1 MIVVTNNKCEDFY
14 NTMGKFF
21 GSRIVQNETNDRIY
35 DDNNKKWYIYFDEES
50 AVAFVSIADNVIK
63 NIYGIKEEY
72 IIELLQYVKE
82 QFVIQDSIVT
92 KAYIN
97 AYEQSGLI
105 VDSNSEYKNF
115 IVVRSKTDE
124 Q

>member
-35 DDNNKKWYIYFDEES
+35 DDNNKKWYVYFDEET
-50 AVAFVSIADNVIK
+50 AVAFVSVADNVIK
-63 NIYGIKEEY
+63 NVYGIKQEF
-72 IIELLQYVKE
+72 IIELLEYIKE
-82 QFVIQDSIVT
+82 QFIIQDSIVT

-97 AYEQSGLI
+97 AYEQCGLI
-105 VDSNSEYKNF
+105 VDATNEYKNF
-115 IVVRSKTDE
+115 VVIRSKAND
-124 Q
+124 

>member
-1 MIVVTNNKCEDFY
+1 MIIVTNNKCEDFY

-105 VDSNSEYKNF
+105 VDSSSEYKKF

>member
-35 DDNNKKWYIYFDEES
+35 DDNNKKWYIYFDEET

-105 VDSNSEYKNF
+105 VDSSSEYKNF

>member
-1 MIVVTNNKCEDFY
+1 MIIVTNNKCEDFY

-35 DDNNKKWYIYFDEES
+35 DDNNKKWYIYFDEET

>member
-35 DDNNKKWYIYFDEES
+35 DDNNKKWYIYFDEET

-92 KAYIN
+92 KAYIK

-105 VDSNSEYKNF
+105 VDSSSEYKNF

>member
-35 DDNNKKWYIYFDEES
+35 DDNNKKWYIYFDEET